1 MPAQVATALD
11 RGAREKEAVALLL
24 SAAYPSV
31 VSADQV
37 AKARGLSCGQR
48 APPSPLTRRFFFFV
62 LPQQGFTKLLEGAAE
77 LALDVPDAPAQVA
90 LFLARAVVDDVLPPA
105 FLTHAADTLPPSA
118 VAGAEA
124 LRLARG
130 HLGARRPGAAVLSA
144 WGERA
149 AATLADAKAAVRRIL
164 AEYFAGASVGD
175 ACAALAALHVPF
187 FAHEAVKKTLLAAVE
202 APEKRGPALAL
213 LAALRDS
220 GAASTQQLARGFAR
234 AAEAIEDLSLDV
246 PEAKPRWDDL
256 AAAAVAGGILRRA
269 LAGPDAAAPAGP
281 GDEAALA
288 AFKASASEIIWVRAS
303 RAVERAAARRASLR
317 CPLTPQAPISG
328 VFRCSEQG

>member
-1 MPAQVATALD
+1 
-11 RGAREKEAVALLL
+11 
-24 SAAYPSV
+24 
-31 VSADQV
+31 
-37 AKARGLSCGQR
+37 
-48 APPSPLTRRFFFFV
+48 
-62 LPQQGFTKLLEGAAE
+62 
-77 LALDVPDAPAQVA
+77 VPDAPAQVA

-124 LRLARG
+124 LRLARA
-130 HLGARRPGAAVLSA
+130 HLGARRPGAAVLAA

-164 AEYFAGASVGD
+164 AEYFSGASVGD

-202 APEKRGPALAL
+202 APEKRAPALAL

-246 PEAKPRWDDL
+246 PEAKARWDDL

-269 LAGPDAAAPAGP
+269 LAAPDAAAASAP

-288 AFKASASEIIWVRAS
+288 AFKVSASEIIWVRARVIMDIVARLRVLTCVRFPFCLCRS
-303 RAVERAAARRASLR
+303 TSPHRARTRLPPRCVSCSPRAAARRRLRAAPPSCAAWCCTPATAATASAR
-317 CPLTPQAPISG
+317 
-328 VFRCSEQG
+328 R